1 MCIHWSR
8 KTVAKEIFVNP
19 MTTLGF
25 MSNKAE
31 KEYIGPNCLHESL
44 TFGKWQSYWSALFCF
59 SWYHECCYVLFFSI
73 SAIFVFLFKLLP
85 CACLVYCNSIPIKKL
100 KNSNF
105 CEQPNYIS
113 AIWLMWSICVNLFC
127 FEFQELVE
135 FSQTS
140 KVVRPKYCFGNCQE
154 LHKTLSVYKF
164 RVHTCK

>member
-8 KTVAKEIFVNP
+8 KKVAKETFVNP
-19 MTTLGF
+19 MTTLGC

-73 SAIFVFLFKLLP
+73 SATFVFLFKLLP

-100 KNSNF
+100 KIQTFANSPTISMLSGSCEAYVWTCFALNF
-105 CEQPNYIS
+105 KN
-113 AIWLMWSICVNLFC
+113 WWSF
-127 FEFQELVE
+127 
-135 FSQTS
+135 
-140 KVVRPKYCFGNCQE
+140 
-154 LHKTLSVYKF
+154 HKPWKLSG
-164 RVHTCK
+164 RNIPLATARSWI